1 MQDLIEL
8 INSAL
13 PQYQCGRCDTPGCRP
28 YAKEIAEGSP
38 YNRCVPGGKETLDKL
53 QAITK
58 RSPLTLDDDYGP
70 ALSPQIAYIVE
81 DECIGCKKCIDA
93 CPVDAI
99 VGSANMMHSIIDDIC
114 TGCELCIE
122 PCPVDCIEIVS
133 VSENQIKQP
142 RDLSQFFYN
151 LKETTNTKKRSKL
164 KNFSN
169 ENLNISKFINNQI
182 ENRGV
187 NKSENLNDMQVNITK
202 NDLQNL
208 HKFDESLLED
218 FVKNK
223 SD

>member
-1 MQDLIEL
+1 
-8 INSAL
+8 
-13 PQYQCGRCDTPGCRP
+13 
-28 YAKEIAEGSP
+28 
-38 YNRCVPGGKETLDKL
+38 
-53 QAITK
+53 
-58 RSPLTLDDDYGP
+58 
-70 ALSPQIAYIVE
+70 
-81 DECIGCKKCIDA
+81 
-93 CPVDAI
+93 
-99 VGSANMMHSIIDDIC
+99 MMHSIIDDIC

-133 VSENQIKQP
+133 VSEDQIKQP
-142 RDLSQFFYN
+142 RDSSQFFYN

-182 ENRGV
+182 ENRGI